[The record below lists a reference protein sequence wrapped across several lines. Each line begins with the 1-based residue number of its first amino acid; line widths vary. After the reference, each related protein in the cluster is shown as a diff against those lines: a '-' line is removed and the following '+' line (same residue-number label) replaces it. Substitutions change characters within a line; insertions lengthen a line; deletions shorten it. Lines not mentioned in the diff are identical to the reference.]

1 MMEFLKKFFEE
12 NYIVDDREPLVT
24 FHIPNTDG
32 TFSLLAPK
40 LEPWKQ
46 LLFFNFL
53 QSIIQVVFAFFIYEG
68 IVKRRGTIGSFIL
81 GWGIIIPA
89 SLYLPFY
96 LLNVLDLRYVFRKS
110 KFLRPQTTWIY
121 SHLISSFP
129 YLFLRN
135 KVMCL
140 GSSTAMSVIF
150 FRCIEAMYGTS
161 PAFVELSKSNYI
173 GYYGSLVRTT
183 VFCIL
188 SFIFLLVI

>member
-81 GWGIIIPA
+81 GLGIIIPA

-96 LLNVLDLRYVFRKS
+96 LLNVLDLRYVFRKI
-110 KFLRPQTTWIY
+110 K
-121 SHLISSFP
+121 IS
-129 YLFLRN
+129 
-135 KVMCL
+135 
-140 GSSTAMSVIF
+140 
-150 FRCIEAMYGTS
+150 
-161 PAFVELSKSNYI
+161 
-173 GYYGSLVRTT
+173 
-183 VFCIL
+183 
-188 SFIFLLVI
+188 